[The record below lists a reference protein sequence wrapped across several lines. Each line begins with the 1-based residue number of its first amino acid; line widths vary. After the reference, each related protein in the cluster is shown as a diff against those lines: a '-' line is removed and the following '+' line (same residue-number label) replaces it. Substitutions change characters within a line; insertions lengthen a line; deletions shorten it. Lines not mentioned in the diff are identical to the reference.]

1 MARTDTLGNFLTD
14 VAEAIRNKK
23 GSTDKILASNFD
35 TEIESIETGTSI
47 EDSEYKFT
55 GHYDIDGLKTI
66 GWTDEEIN
74 YYQQNGVRWNE
85 SEDSY
90 FILTE
95 DELSGDESSST
106 RFLPKSSTI
115 TKFNNYYSMIAIPLL
130 NTVSI
135 TNISGMFNYCYSLI
149 TIPLLNTASV
159 TNMSNMF
166 NYCHSLT
173 AIPLLDTSKVINM
186 SYMFNCCYS
195 LKTIPLLNTASVT
208 NMSNMFKNCY
218 SLTTIPLLNTASVTN
233 MNNMFNYCHSLKT
246 IPLLDT
252 SNVTSIAGMF
262 QNCYS
267 LTTIPL
273 LDTSK
278 ITNMSNMFNCCY
290 SLKIIPLLDTSK
302 VTNIYNMFYYCRSLK
317 TIPLLDA
324 SSVNYINNTFRSCD
338 SLENIDGLYN
348 LGKAY
353 STSNSANYSY
363 YILDLTYCPNLTH
376 DSLMN
381 VINNLYDIATKGC
394 NSQSLQ
400 LGSANIAKLT
410 EDEIAIATNKGWT
423 VS

>member
-23 GSTDKILASNFD
+23 GSTDTILASNFD

-55 GHYDIDGLKTI
+55 GHYDINGLKTI

-74 YYQQNGVRWNE
+74 YYQRNGVRWNE

-95 DELSGDESSST
+95 DELSGDESSRT

-115 TKFNNYYSMIAIPLL
+115 TKFSNYYSMIAIPLL
-130 NTVSI
+130 NTASV
-135 TNISGMFNYCYSLI
+135 TNISSMFNYCYSLK
-149 TIPLLNTASV
+149 TIPLLDTSNATNMSNMFNYCHSLTSIPLLDTSKAINMSYMFNRCYSLKTIPSLNTASV

-166 NYCHSLT
+166 NSCYSLT
-173 AIPLLDTSKVINM
+173 AIPLLDTSN
-186 SYMFNCCYS
+186 
-195 LKTIPLLNTASVT
+195 VT
-208 NMSNMFKNCY
+208 NI
-218 SLTTIPLLNTASVTN
+218 T
-233 MNNMFNYCHSLKT
+233 
-246 IPLLDT
+246 
-252 SNVTSIAGMF
+252 GMF

-267 LTTIPL
+267 LITIPL

-278 ITNMSNMFNCCY
+278 ATNMNNIFNCCY
-290 SLKIIPLLDTSK
+290 SLKIIPLLDTSN

-317 TIPLLDA
+317 TIPLLDT
-324 SSVNYINNTFRSCD
+324 SSVNYIRDTFRSCD

-363 YILDLTYCPNLTH
+363 YTLDLTYCPNLTH

-394 NSQSLQ
+394 NSQSLK
-400 LGSANIAKLT
+400 LGSTNIAKLT
-410 EDEIAIATNKGWT
+410 EDEITIATNKGWT